1 MKIHRCERK
10 NPSRVHMIA
19 TRAEQI
25 STMMLLMPF
34 CGCEQ
39 EEILMVF
46 MIIKFSTIKKAESA
60 YVGPLGMVRKLR
72 NFRV

>member
-1 MKIHRCERK
+1 
-10 NPSRVHMIA
+10 MIA

-60 YVGPLGMVRKLR
+60 LCRTVGDGEEVAEFQSLMECKD
-72 NFRV
+72 